1 MRIVSMY
8 IARMRSHEY
17 VEARDCMRSVY
28 ADGRTFP
35 SFLGRRKEGERERSA
50 GEREIERKRVKER
63 QTRARSRWI
72 AETHCL

>member
-35 SFLGRRKEGERERSA
+35 SFLERRKEGERER
-50 GEREIERKRVKER
+50 GVQEKGR
-63 QTRARSRWI
+63 
-72 AETHCL
+72 